1 MNHKY
6 YLRVENGDFSFIS
19 NEIHEIRSTD
29 IEITKEDYKSF
40 FKLQT
45 QGKSFRLKEMIT
57 GKNLSDYVEEYVPE
71 IISEVLEPGIEEMA
85 LEHEHRIS
93 KLELGV

>member
-1 MNHKY
+1 
-6 YLRVENGDFSFIS
+6 
-19 NEIHEIRSTD
+19 
-29 IEITKEDYKSF
+29 
-40 FKLQT
+40 
-45 QGKSFRLKEMIT
+45 MIT
-57 GKNLSDYVEEYVPE
+57 GKNLFDYVEEYVPE

>member
-29 IEITKEDYKSF
+29 IEITKVFLNYKH
-40 FKLQT
+40 
-45 QGKSFRLKEMIT
+45 KE
-57 GKNLSDYVEEYVPE
+57 SHFD
-71 IISEVLEPGIEEMA
+71 
-85 LEHEHRIS
+85 
-93 KLELGV
+93 